1 MRPKACRRYSPCHH
15 PLNESLKVVNIKLQT
30 QSTRWRRRRA
40 AKMRMSF
47 SFAQLVMRSLQT
59 RVFVCLVATSV
70 IDLADD
76 RADATTTTASFT
88 VTMTLNASCTI
99 VSTATINFGSQ
110 GVLTANVD
118 QTTTL
123 QVQCTNTTPYNI
135 GLDAGT
141 GSGSTVTTR
150 KLTSGANT
158 VNYSLYSDTGRT
170 TVWGNT
176 VGTNTVSA
184 TATGAAQSYT
194 IYGRVPSQTT
204 PAPGTYTDTITVT
217 VTY

>member
-1 MRPKACRRYSPCHH
+1 MPADGTEVRGRSVLVKPVRPLRLA
-15 PLNESLKVVNIKLQT
+15 N
-30 QSTRWRRRRA
+30 RA
-40 AKMRMSF
+40 ACLR
-47 SFAQLVMRSLQT
+47 ATLA
-59 RVFVCLVATSV
+59 FVSAAVTLFPSGDA
-70 IDLADD
+70 A
-76 RADATTTTASFT
+76 ATTTTSSFS
-88 VTMTLNASCTI
+88 VTMTLTASCTI
-99 VSTATINFGSQ
+99 VSTATLNFGSQ

-141 GSGSTVTTR
+141 GTGATR

-158 VNYSLYSDTGRT
+158 VNYSLYSDSGRT

-184 TATGAAQSYT
+184 TGSGASQTYT
-194 IYGRVPSQTT
+194 IYGRVPPQTT